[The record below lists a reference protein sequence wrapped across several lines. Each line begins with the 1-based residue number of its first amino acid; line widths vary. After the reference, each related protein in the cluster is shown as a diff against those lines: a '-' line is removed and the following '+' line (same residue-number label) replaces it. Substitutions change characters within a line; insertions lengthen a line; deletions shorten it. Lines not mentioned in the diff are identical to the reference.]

1 MSAAPAGQDPVH
13 QDQVLKVRRLVDA
26 DDAAEP
32 VLDAALPVGVDRVS
46 FSELVLEA
54 ASEAE
59 FVEMLRQIQ
68 KRSGRSA
75 GKISAYT
82 GGVVPRAT
90 AYHFVAATTKR
101 MPTRREQLEKFV
113 IACGLNPIQVQR
125 VLWLWDQL
133 REDTAAAKAQ
143 AASRDSVVEGVLVE
157 QTSGALV
164 LRSGQEL
171 VSQAGAERVSEE
183 FAGFAGSVHTLVV
196 KGDFRVEHH
205 HHHHH
210 DEAGRRDDRGEQKTQ
225 AGAGGGEESPSG
237 RRGVLSEAL
246 KDPRMFRHLML
257 LLTFV
262 AVFALG
268 TVSLVIVSVV
278 KAPTT
283 TIMIPVM
290 VVMAAGVALVRLAYG
305 FPDLPGLRERRRG
318 EPPSV

>member
-1 MSAAPAGQDPVH
+1 VSAAPAGQDPVQ

-26 DDAAEP
+26 DDAATAEP
-32 VLDAALPVGVDRVS
+32 VLDTALPVGVDRVS

-113 IACGLNPIQVQR
+113 IACGLNTIQVRR

-133 REDTAAAKAQ
+133 REDTATKAQ
-143 AASRDSVVEGVLVE
+143 AASRGSVVEGVLVE

-205 HHHHH
+205 HHHH
-210 DEAGRRDDRGEQKTQ
+210 DEAGRRDDRGEQNTQ

-237 RRGVLSEAL
+237 RRGVLAEAL

-262 AVFALG
+262 AVFVLG
-268 TVSLVIVSVV
+268 TVSLVVVSVV

-290 VVMAAGVALVRLAYG
+290 VVVAAGVALVRLAYG

-318 EPPSV
+318 EPPSA